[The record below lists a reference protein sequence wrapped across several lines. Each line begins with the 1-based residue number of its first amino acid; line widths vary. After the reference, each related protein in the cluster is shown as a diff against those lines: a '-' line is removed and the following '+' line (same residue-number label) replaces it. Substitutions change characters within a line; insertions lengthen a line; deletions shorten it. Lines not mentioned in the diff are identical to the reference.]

1 MKRLTAYAVALLLVG
16 MSVPLSAAEPTL
28 EDLNKRIAASNEVL
42 KKVTEI
48 TERRIPKD
56 LLRRC
61 RGVAIFPG
69 VMNVG
74 LLVGVSFGNG
84 VVLRR
89 DEKTVEWSKPA
100 FFTIRGGSVGAQ
112 AGAQSIELILLIM
125 SEEGIQGLL
134 ENKYTLGADIS
145 VAAGPVGRKASA
157 ETDIRFDAGIL
168 SYSKAKGLFA
178 GIALKGAA
186 LAPDMLANRV
196 YHGEG
201 ITVQDVL
208 YEGKGGVSEEAGTL
222 AKTLSEA
229 SN

>member
-1 MKRLTAYAVALLLVG
+1 MLKPAACQLVLALVVLFG
-16 MSVPLSAAEPTL
+16 PAIAAEPTP
-28 EDLNKRIAASNEVL
+28 EDLNKRIAASNEAL

-56 LLRRC
+56 LLRKC
-61 RGVAIFPG
+61 RGVAIFPR
-69 VMNVG
+69 VLNVG
-74 LLVGVSFGNG
+74 LLVGVSFGKG

-89 DEKTVEWSKPA
+89 DEKTAEWSKPA
-100 FFTIRGGSVGAQ
+100 FFTVRGGSVGAQ

-134 ENKYTLGADIS
+134 ENRYTLGADIS

-178 GIALKGAA
+178 GISLKGAS
-186 LAPDMLANRV
+186 LAPDMPANRV